1 MLCGEMMQSEGLV
14 KVVDVEASIRILEE
28 YTEGSEEFTY
38 ESIETSIKCFLEDG
52 RSFMLYTVPIDVV
65 EAIRRLK
72 GEESMFPREGDE
84 RETFFDVI
92 TTNILLREALG
103 KYLSKVIIDS
113 LDVETYT
120 YAAIAEFVEGGIIV
134 KRRMIPSHAIL
145 MALVAGK
152 PVYIKRELVDQQEAM
167 TRT

>member
-1 MLCGEMMQSEGLV
+1 
-14 KVVDVEASIRILEE
+14 
-28 YTEGSEEFTY
+28 
-38 ESIETSIKCFLEDG
+38 
-52 RSFMLYTVPIDVV
+52 
-65 EAIRRLK
+65 
-72 GEESMFPREGDE
+72 
-84 RETFFDVI
+84 
-92 TTNILLREALG
+92 

-134 KRRMIPSHAIL
+134 KRKMIPSHAIL

-152 PVYIKRELVDQQEAM
+152 PVYVRRELVDQQEAM